1 MGAFK
6 RIQFHVSM
14 FFRGLWLDLQ
24 EHINPHFKE
33 RLMAEFEDMADRL
46 PQSEK
51 DDIERT
57 VREQYEKTDAARPK
71 LNPRRTMLMHSR
83 LEECGCNAMTA
94 PLYKQKILN
103 VLEWARERGITTF
116 LTDYYTPLGLLAL
129 EVLVELREQDENF
142 HVYAVRSIY
151 FGKRKTYRTIP
162 EAPVELA
169 FLATRA
175 DYSYHDPLDEMLTEV
190 LPCAWMQCAEQGIWF
205 AKDKIPSYLL
215 ETWRTHS

>member
-1 MGAFK
+1 MREISYGG
-6 RIQFHVSM
+6 IQANSISCLHV
-14 FFRGLWLDLQ
+14 FQ
-24 EHINPHFKE
+24 
-33 RLMAEFEDMADRL
+33 
-46 PQSEK
+46 
-51 DDIERT
+51 
-57 VREQYEKTDAARPK
+57 
-71 LNPRRTMLMHSR
+71 RTMVRSAGAYQSTL
-83 LEECGCNAMTA
+83 
-94 PLYKQKILN
+94 
-103 VLEWARERGITTF
+103 
-116 LTDYYTPLGLLAL
+116 YYTPLGLLAL

-151 FGKRKTYRTIP
+151 FGKRKTYRPIP

-190 LPCAWMQCAEQGIWF
+190 LPCAWMQCSEQGIWF